1 MLDARNVAGTGGRAT
16 TRMWGESKFDFPI
29 DPLARGG
36 GSRVDSENRGSGSCG
51 SGCLGCSLGERVFGG
66 CGNCRFS
73 GTHGLGCKFHRKDD
87 EQGYWRLAF
96 WAVIEAFRRDAAGAP
111 GSFVNGLDPPQPGGR
126 GEKMGCCAYH
136 PGGEQCVGKR
146 VTRADD
152 SWDSRGCV
160 NGAGT
165 PGCSTTDASL
175 GPRGKPSS
183 NASPHCCTCVS
194 EKRGVHSPDIPG
206 KIPSHLGND
215 GETVMNGNEN
225 GPVCAEGKVKDQV
238 CTIEG
243 MQRTVQFSLQRTVQF
258 SVQFSLAYSVQ
269 FNLAYS
275 VQFS

>member
-1 MLDARNVAGTGGRAT
+1 
-16 TRMWGESKFDFPI
+16 
-29 DPLARGG
+29 
-36 GSRVDSENRGSGSCG
+36 
-51 SGCLGCSLGERVFGG
+51 
-66 CGNCRFS
+66 
-73 GTHGLGCKFHRKDD
+73 
-87 EQGYWRLAF
+87 
-96 WAVIEAFRRDAAGAP
+96 
-111 GSFVNGLDPPQPGGR
+111 
-126 GEKMGCCAYH
+126 MGCCAYH

-146 VTRADD
+146 VTRVDD

-183 NASPHCCTCVS
+183 NASPHCCTCVG

-275 VQFS
+275 SI